1 MKIRKNKKSKTISIT
16 FSSDEMDEFIGNAYK
31 PYFKNSVRY
40 FDELV
45 QKLEK
50 TI

>member
-1 MKIRKNKKSKTISIT
+1 MKIGKNKKSKTVSIT
-16 FSSDEMDEFIGNAYK
+16 FSSDEMDKFISNEYK
-31 PYFKNSVRY
+31 PYFKSSVQY